1 MRPYVAVIKDAFREA
16 FVSRVLWIALILLSL
31 VLLFI
36 FPLSYSFQ
44 TTTEL
49 SRSSIVNAVE
59 VIESLQ
65 SARKTMLERTE
76 MGNEDDLSS
85 VEELVSM
92 IPAEEL
98 AKLDEVAEET
108 SDAPEKKSEKKK
120 RRGGSD
126 VKQYVKRQRSVAD
139 VLNIIITKE
148 DTRNLKSLDVSMVSP
163 EARAIF
169 ENPSATPEEVQRF
182 NRLMIEQTF
191 ETSIVPGSATSIVF
205 YYLGMKIGGKIAIE
219 KERLIYLIQV
229 AIKYILNFIFSS
241 VGVLMALIITANVIP
256 QTFDPGSLSLLLSK
270 PVSRWKLF
278 IAQFLGGCAFVTL
291 TMGFFFVGIWLFL
304 GMRMGYWNSRLLFYV
319 PSFIGIFAIYYSA
332 SAIAGLLWRSP
343 IVSVVAGASLWL
355 FTFVMFIVNT
365 VCETSY
371 DSVSFKS
378 IDVHKG
384 QQIASFN
391 PDAPKQVGRWD
402 SEAGDWEDIS
412 LGARSE
418 LGFTDGPYYDE
429 STDAFFGLRQQ
440 MLMTPLGPRGGE
452 VSLLGRKRSGEK
464 FSKLD
469 VEATSFKKM
478 FRRNDGRVLLLA
490 AGRLHLLEKV
500 APAAG
505 VVVANNA
512 AKQDENVLADD
523 GKMDGKEP
531 GTTLDAPKWIN
542 ARSLGPKRSIRTAGT
557 KTALAFNR
565 DNDRFAVLRR
575 GKLSIYSRAGD
586 QDYALLRDAEFDQFV
601 NSELEIGYAGDIILI
616 FDKKLGVISI
626 DTVDMTIKTEFGSG
640 ERFVPKSI
648 KVSPDGEW
656 IVALRQNETVWVYS
670 VKKDTFE
677 KSGISREAKAICFD
691 DKGHLHVADR
701 WLRVTETDLSTSGL
715 ISTTEGQRTRFQFVY
730 QRIVYPLYYVFPKW
744 GELNYTVEY
753 LVTGRDTAD
762 TFSTVILKV
771 LGFDRVMPVPL
782 ETYNLKPWPQVWTS
796 LLFIAF
802 MLGIGCVIIE
812 RTDY

>member
-1 MRPYVAVIKDAFREA
+1 MRPYLSVIKDAFREA
-16 FVSRVLWIALILLSL
+16 FVSRVLWIALILLAL
-31 VLLFI
+31 VLLFM
-36 FPLSYSFQ
+36 FPLSYSFR

-49 SRSSIVNAVE
+49 SRSSIVDAAE
-59 VIESLQ
+59 VIESLK
-65 SARKTMLERTE
+65 SANESISERAAG
-76 MGNEDDLSS
+76 GNEKDISS
-85 VEELVSM
+85 LEELVAM
-92 IPAEEL
+92 IPAEEF
-98 AKLDEVAEET
+98 AKLDEFAAETGEE
-108 SDAPEKKSEKKK
+108 PERKSEKKK
-120 RRGGSD
+120 RRGGGD
-126 VKQYVKRQRSVAD
+126 VKQYVQRQQSVAN

-148 DTRNLKSLDVSMVSP
+148 DLRKLKSLDVSMVSP

-169 ENPSATPEEVQRF
+169 ENPNATPEEVQRF

-205 YYLGMKIGGKIAIE
+205 YYLGMKITGKIAIE

-278 IAQFLGGCAFVTL
+278 IAQFVGGCAFVTL

-304 GMRMGYWNSRLLFYV
+304 GMRMGFWNSRLLFYI

-355 FTFVMFIVNT
+355 FTFVMFLVNT
-365 VCETSY
+365 VCETSF

-378 IDVHKG
+378 IDVYKG
-384 QQIASFN
+384 QKVASFN
-391 PDAPKQVGRWD
+391 SDAPKQVGRWD
-402 SEAGDWEDIS
+402 VETGDWEDIS

-418 LGFTDGPYYDE
+418 LGFLDGPYYDE
-429 STDAFFGLRQQ
+429 ATDAFFGLRQQ
-440 MLMTPLGPRGGE
+440 MLMTPIGPRGGE
-452 VSLLGRKRSGEK
+452 VSLLGRKNSSEK

-469 VEATSFKKM
+469 VKATSFKKM
-478 FRRNDGRVLLLA
+478 FRRSDGRILLLA
-490 AGRLHLLEKV
+490 AGRLHLLEKIDANAEGGV
-500 APAAG
+500 PA
-505 VVVANNA
+505 NT
-512 AKQDENVLADD
+512 AKQDGDALAGNGEMADKD
-523 GKMDGKEP
+523 
-531 GTTLDAPKWIN
+531 LDQPNWIK

-557 KTALAFNR
+557 KTAFAFNR
-565 DNDRFAVLRR
+565 SNDRFAVLRR
-575 GKLSIYSRAGD
+575 GKLSIYSQTGD
-586 QDYALLRDAEFDQFV
+586 QDYALLRDAEFDQLV
-601 NSELEIGYAGDIILI
+601 NSELEIGYAGDIVLV

-626 DTVDMTIKTEFGSG
+626 DTTDMTIKTEFGSS

-648 KVSPDGEW
+648 QVSPDGKW
-656 IVALRQNETVWVYS
+656 IVALRQNETLWVYS
-670 VKKDTFE
+670 VGNDTFE

-701 WLRVTETDLSTSGL
+701 WLRVSETDLATSNL
-715 ISTTEGQRTRFQFVY
+715 IATTEGQRTRFQLVY
-730 QRIVYPLYYVFPKW
+730 LRIVYPLYYVFPKW

-762 TFSTVILKV
+762 TFPTVIVKV

-796 LLFIAF
+796 LIFIAF